1 MENKKVYQ
9 IAIDGPSGVGKSSIA
24 RDISKKLGFVY
35 INTGAMY
42 RCYSLALINNNV
54 SIEDIDQ
61 VMKTLKSNRVEL
73 IGESVFLN
81 GKDVTNQLNNPKIA
95 ALASKI
101 GTIKK
106 VREKCVADQQ
116 KIANGI
122 NCVMEGRDITSVVL
136 PNATLKVYLDADVKL
151 RAERRWKQY
160 NCNEPY
166 EIVMKKIIDRDY
178 QDTHR
183 AFSPLIK
190 VKDAFT
196 IYDTGST
203 IEEVSQMIIK
213 KFKEIINE

>member
-24 RDISKKLGFVY
+24 HDISKKLGFVY

-81 GKDVTNQLNNPKIA
+81 GKDVTDQLNNPKIA
-95 ALASKI
+95 ALVSKI
-101 GTIKK
+101 GTIKE

>member
-81 GKDVTNQLNNPKIA
+81 GKDVTDQLNNPKIA

>member
-81 GKDVTNQLNNPKIA
+81 GKDVTDQLNNPRIA

-101 GTIKK
+101 GTIKE
-106 VREKCVADQQ
+106 VREKCFADQQ

-213 KFKEIINE
+213 KFKGIINE

>member
-81 GKDVTNQLNNPKIA
+81 GKDVTDQLNNPKIA

-101 GTIKK
+101 GTIKE

>member
-1 MENKKVYQ
+1 MKNKKVYQ

-81 GKDVTNQLNNPKIA
+81 GKDVTDQLNNPKIA

-101 GTIKK
+101 GTIKE

-190 VKDAFT
+190 VNDAFI

>member
-81 GKDVTNQLNNPKIA
+81 GKDVTDQLNNPKIA

-101 GTIKK
+101 GTIKE

-136 PNATLKVYLDADVKL
+136 PNATLKVYLDAGVKL

-190 VKDAFT
+190 VNDAFT

>member
-81 GKDVTNQLNNPKIA
+81 GKDVTDQLNNPKIA

-101 GTIKK
+101 GTIKE

-190 VKDAFT
+190 VNDAFI

>member
-81 GKDVTNQLNNPKIA
+81 GKDVTDQLNNPKIA
-95 ALASKI
+95 ALASMI
-101 GTIKK
+101 GTIKE

-190 VKDAFT
+190 VNDAFT

>member
-9 IAIDGPSGVGKSSIA
+9 IAIDGPSGVGKSAIA

-42 RCYSLALINNNV
+42 RCYSLALINNDA

-81 GKDVTNQLNNPKIA
+81 GKDVTDQLNNPKIA

-101 GTIKK
+101 GTIKE

-151 RAERRWKQY
+151 RAERRWKQF

>member
-42 RCYSLALINNNV
+42 RCYSLALINNDV

-81 GKDVTNQLNNPKIA
+81 GKDVTDQLNNPKIA

-101 GTIKK
+101 GTIKE

-166 EIVMKKIIDRDY
+166 
-178 QDTHR
+178 
-183 AFSPLIK
+183 
-190 VKDAFT
+190 
-196 IYDTGST
+196 
-203 IEEVSQMIIK
+203 
-213 KFKEIINE
+213 

>member
-81 GKDVTNQLNNPKIA
+81 GKDVTDKLNNPKIA

-101 GTIKK
+101 GTIKE

-190 VKDAFT
+190 VNDAFT

>member
-81 GKDVTNQLNNPKIA
+81 GKDVTDKLNNPKIA

-101 GTIKK
+101 GTIKE

-190 VKDAFT
+190 VKDAFI

>member
-24 RDISKKLGFVY
+24 RDISKKIGFVY

-42 RCYSLALINNNV
+42 RCYSLALINNDV

-81 GKDVTNQLNNPKIA
+81 GKDVTDQLNNPKIA

-101 GTIKK
+101 GTIKE

-151 RAERRWKQY
+151 RAKRRWKQY

>member
-1 MENKKVYQ
+1 MQNKKVYQ
-9 IAIDGPSGVGKSSIA
+9 IGIDGPSGVGKSSIA
-24 RDISKKLGFVY
+24 RYISKKLGFVY

-42 RCYSLALINNNV
+42 RCYSLALLNDNV
-54 SIEDIDQ
+54 DVKD
-61 VMKTLKSNRVEL
+61 VDAVTKSLNSNKVEL

-81 GKDVTNQLNNPKIA
+81 GEDVTEQLNNPKIA
-95 ALASKI
+95 ALASLI
-101 GTIKK
+101 GTIKE
-106 VREKCVADQQ
+106 VREKCVTDQQ

-151 RAERRWKQY
+151 RTERRWKQY

-166 EIVMKKIIDRDY
+166 ETVMKKIMDRDY

-183 AFSPLIK
+183 AFSPLVK
-190 VKDAFT
+190 VKDAFV
-196 IYDTGST
+196 IFDEGYT
-203 IEEVSQMIIK
+203 IEEVSEIIIN

>member
-42 RCYSLALINNNV
+42 RCYSLSLINNNV

-81 GKDVTNQLNNPKIA
+81 GKDVTDQLNNPKIA

-101 GTIKK
+101 GTIKE

-190 VKDAFT
+190 VNGAFT

>member
-24 RDISKKLGFVY
+24 RDISKKIGFVY

-42 RCYSLALINNNV
+42 RCYSLALINNDV

-81 GKDVTNQLNNPKIA
+81 GKDVTDQLNNPKIA

-101 GTIKK
+101 GTIKE

-151 RAERRWKQY
+151 RTERRWKQY

>member
-81 GKDVTNQLNNPKIA
+81 GKDVTDKLNNPKIA

-101 GTIKK
+101 GTIKE

-190 VKDAFT
+190 VNDAFT

-213 KFKEIINE
+213 KFKETINE

>member
-1 MENKKVYQ
+1 MKNKKVYQ

-81 GKDVTNQLNNPKIA
+81 GKDVTDQLNNPKIA
-95 ALASKI
+95 ALASMI
-101 GTIKK
+101 GTIKE

-190 VKDAFT
+190 VNDAFI

>member
-1 MENKKVYQ
+1 MGNKKVYQ

-81 GKDVTNQLNNPKIA
+81 GKDVTDQLNNPKIA

-196 IYDTGST
+196 IYDNCST

>member
-81 GKDVTNQLNNPKIA
+81 GKDVTDQLNNPKIA
-95 ALASKI
+95 ALASMI
-101 GTIKK
+101 GTIKE

-190 VKDAFT
+190 VNDAFT

-213 KFKEIINE
+213 KFKETINE

>member
-81 GKDVTNQLNNPKIA
+81 GKDVTDKLNNPKIA

-101 GTIKK
+101 GTIKE

>member
-1 MENKKVYQ
+1 MKNKKVYQ

-81 GKDVTNQLNNPKIA
+81 GKDVTDQLNNPKIA

-101 GTIKK
+101 GTIKE

-190 VKDAFT
+190 VNDAFT

>member
-42 RCYSLALINNNV
+42 RCYSLALINNDV

-81 GKDVTNQLNNPKIA
+81 GKDVTDQLNNPKIA

-101 GTIKK
+101 GTIKE

-151 RAERRWKQY
+151 RAERR
-160 NCNEPY
+160 
-166 EIVMKKIIDRDY
+166 
-178 QDTHR
+178 
-183 AFSPLIK
+183 
-190 VKDAFT
+190 
-196 IYDTGST
+196 
-203 IEEVSQMIIK
+203 
-213 KFKEIINE
+213 

>member
-9 IAIDGPSGVGKSSIA
+9 IAIDGPSGAGKSSIA

-81 GKDVTNQLNNPKIA
+81 GKDVTDQLNNPKIA

-101 GTIKK
+101 GTIKE